1 MLGFAVKSRWL
12 AFFNTESEFGCN
24 DHFVAYGL
32 QRFADPCFTCIR
44 PIDLSRIKERAAFV
58 VGAAN
63 ERNHVLLFELS
74 AVVADH
80 WETPQTDGG
89 DFQR

>member
-1 MLGFAVKSRWL
+1 MLGFAVESRRL
-12 AFFNTESEFGCN
+12 SFFNTEAEFSRN

-44 PIDLSRIKERAAFV
+44 SINLSRIEERAAFV

-63 ERNHVLLFELS
+63 ECDHVLLFELS